1 VTRPDDLRAWD
12 AFAAARLGAGDD
24 AEVAANAADN
34 MMRVRAER
42 HARLVQR
49 GGLVD
54 DGSEQS

>member
-1 VTRPDDLRAWD
+1 
-12 AFAAARLGAGDD
+12 
-24 AEVAANAADN
+24 